1 MSPPRPPA
9 GEAGFTLIEVMISLA
24 LFGLI
29 AIAGLAL
36 VSGIINVQGRTDV
49 RLERL
54 GELQRT
60 MFVLSSDI
68 EQIVHGKVEGG
79 GADVAFTRAAP
90 GVSGIPTRVSYGV
103 EQGTLIRT
111 ISNRP
116 QQLLPGVGA
125 VRWRFWD
132 GEWVE
137 RWPRNP
143 QEATRW
149 PRAIEVEMQV
159 ASPGGPKG
167 SLRRLVVLPVQA
179 EVPQP
184 SPEPVPSP
192 EPMR

>member
-1 MSPPRPPA
+1 MTPDRPPA
-9 GEAGFTLIEVMISLA
+9 AEAGFTLIEVMISLA

-29 AIAGLAL
+29 AVAGLAL

-54 GELQRT
+54 GALQRT

-68 EQIVHGKVEGG
+68 EQIVYGNVEGG
-79 GADVAFTRAAP
+79 DGAVAFKRAAP
-90 GVSGIPTRVSYGV
+90 GTSGVPVAIRYAV
-103 EQGTLIRT
+103 EGGTLVRT
-111 ISNRP
+111 IGGRP
-116 QQLLPGVGA
+116 QQLLTGVGA
-125 VRWRFWD
+125 ARWRFWD
-132 GEWVE
+132 GEWVD

-143 QEATRW
+143 QEPARW

-184 SPEPVPSP
+184 LPPPVPAPEPVQ
-192 EPMR
+192 